1 MSDIEQ
7 VQITE
12 EEDEAFVLQQ
22 GEVDASLA
30 AVREALNKKSLTT
43 ICVECGDPIGDARKK
58 AVPSATLCIDCQEFL
73 DKKR

>member
-30 AVREALNKKSLTT
+30 NVREALNKKSLTT
-43 ICVECGDPIGDARKK
+43 ICIECGEPIGEERKK
-58 AVPSATLCIDCQEFL
+58 AVPSAEYCIDCQEYL